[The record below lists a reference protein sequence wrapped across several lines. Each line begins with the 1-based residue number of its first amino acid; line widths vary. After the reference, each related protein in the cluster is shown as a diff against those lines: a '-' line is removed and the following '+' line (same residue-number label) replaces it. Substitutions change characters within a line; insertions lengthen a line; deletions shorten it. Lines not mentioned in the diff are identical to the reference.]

1 MFISLLNSLH
11 FNIQIAPLISGWNL
25 NQCVS
30 VFASLYL
37 RCCTFTYCLVRYD
50 NNAGGIYKDY
60 ALGPEVDAQL
70 EVSFQANLHFP
81 ASIGRF
87 SNVNFNAFKSAIIPT
102 LNAKEKAHKRRRQFL
117 LRFRF
122 RTIKDAD
129 GAQSNSRPKLSSVE
143 QIAVHLR
150 PYCTFP
156 RPIRRIRRNSD
167 STMTDIID
175 FGQKKKWRLR
185 MAPL

>member
-1 MFISLLNSLH
+1 MVGQL
-11 FNIQIAPLISGWNL
+11 
-25 NQCVS
+25 S
-30 VFASLYL
+30 VVVLCFK
-37 RCCTFTYCLVRYD
+37 YD
-50 NNAGGIYKDY
+50 NNAADWRYY
-60 ALGPEVDAQL
+60 ALGPDVDAQL

-102 LNAKEKAHKRRRQFL
+102 LNAKERAHKRRRQFL

-122 RTIKDAD
+122 QQTGRDEQTRCDD
-129 GAQSNSRPKLSSVE
+129 GYRQIFSVE

-156 RPIRRIRRNSD
+156 RVIRRLRKRAMSMKED
-167 STMTDIID
+167 RVDYEQSTVR
-175 FGQKKKWRLR
+175 RLR
-185 MAPL
+185 MSPSI